1 MLADKSEGELFSLMR
16 SRLRTVIAL
25 CNDLANLPA
34 QGPSYIRMR
43 AELKEIEEL
52 CRQAAYY
59 RDDARW
65 LRIGMLMEEVHQQ
78 SRHWMRYRSPRFK
91 FLWLSERCQALLTAI
106 EELRTKATGRVG
118 QMLPKPQRAPDRTE
132 GRLVQVRA
140 MPNQT
145 AGGILLP

>member
-78 SRHWMRYRSPRFK
+78 SRHWMRYRFPRFK
-91 FLWLSERCQALLTAI
+91 FLWLSERCQALLTVI
-106 EELRTKATGRVG
+106 EELRTKATGRMG